1 MEPSSSDP
9 DYRPSSPHVIEIGPS
24 AYWQSVS
31 GDVTSS
37 WFVKFTDYTR
47 LHIAAYFRDT
57 EEVRKT
63 IEAGADVGAVCGEIL
78 FYCGSE
84 KSTKW
89 RYLNVNA
96 LHIAVSGEEIGGV
109 PEGGCEQARAE
120 GRECVKL
127 LVQAAAGKKSIVNAH
142 AGKLQWW
149 YRGGPFTELD
159 GVTPLQ
165 TAMFF
170 QTSLKTGRGKED
182 AEDLV
187 VVGRADTEKIKCR
200 CIMDDASDMADGQ
213 LYQVKRT
220 ARELAQEWEIDL
232 PEGNADDDEE
242 EDAFTIALASEADRE
257 RGDGL

>member
-1 MEPSSSDP
+1 MEPSSSSP
-9 DYRPSSPHVIEIGPS
+9 DYRPSEPHVIEIGPS
-24 AYWQSVS
+24 AYWQSVG

-37 WFVKFTDYTR
+37 WFVKFTNYTR
-47 LHIAAYFRDT
+47 LHVAAYLRDT

-63 IEAGADVGAVCGEIL
+63 LEAGADVGAFCGEIV

-84 KSTKW
+84 ESTKW
-89 RYLNVNA
+89 RYLDVNA

-109 PEGGCEQARAE
+109 PEGGNEQARAE

-170 QTSLKTGRGKED
+170 QTSLETGRGKED

-200 CIMDDASDMADGQ
+200 CIMDDASDLADGW

-220 ARELAQEWEIDL
+220 ARELAKEWEIDL
-232 PEGNADDDEE
+232 PKGNADDDDE

>member
-1 MEPSSSDP
+1 MEPSSSSP
-9 DYRPSSPHVIEIGPS
+9 DYRPSSPHVIELGPS

-37 WFVKFTDYTR
+37 WFVKFTNYTR
-47 LHIAAYFRDT
+47 LHVAAYLRDT

-63 IEAGADVGAVCGEIL
+63 IEAGADVGAFCGEIV

-84 KSTKW
+84 ESTKW

-109 PEGGCEQARAE
+109 PEGGNEQARAE

-170 QTSLKTGRGKED
+170 QTSLETGRGEED

-200 CIMDDASDMADGQ
+200 CIMDDASDMADGW

-220 ARELAQEWEIDL
+220 ARELAKEWEIDL
-232 PEGNADDDEE
+232 PKGNADDEDE

>member
-142 AGKLQWW
+142 AG
-149 YRGGPFTELD
+149 
-159 GVTPLQ
+159 
-165 TAMFF
+165 
-170 QTSLKTGRGKED
+170 RGKED